1 MQASSALYLS
11 LKMAKVNKNW
21 IEPLLETFTHSES
34 DIRACAK
41 QMFVLFTKAKTSNL
55 QAVRKKFSMPK
66 FNEVA
71 LIQVDSSSSA
81 ASNEKKEV
89 SKGSN

>member
-1 MQASSALYLS
+1 MLASSALYLS

-21 IEPLLETFTHSES
+21 IEPLLATFTHSEQ

-71 LIQVDSSSSA
+71 LIQVDSSSG
-81 ASNEKKEV
+81 NEKKEV
-89 SKGSN
+89 SKV